1 MAIDDLIAKIEIV
14 LEELDKIPAENRAE
28 SSLIKELEVL
38 LEQYKELKQDPK

>member
-1 MAIDDLIAKIEIV
+1 MVIDDLIAKIEIV
-14 LEELDKIPAENRAE
+14 LEELDKISAENRAE